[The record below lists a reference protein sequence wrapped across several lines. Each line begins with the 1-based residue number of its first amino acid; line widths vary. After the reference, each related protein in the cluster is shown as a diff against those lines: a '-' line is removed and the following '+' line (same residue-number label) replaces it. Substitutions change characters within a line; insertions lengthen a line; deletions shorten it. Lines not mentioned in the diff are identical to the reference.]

1 MRVLFH
7 FLSRWPLRLL
17 HGLGDLIGWI
27 LWLLPKGRRNVA
39 MRNIDLCLPDLPAAQ
54 RRRIA
59 RASVQHEVKTVLEMP
74 VIWLGDATRVLGLI
88 REWRNKHLLDEALA
102 HGKGMIL
109 LTLHQGN
116 WEAPA
121 IPFSKDYTATGLYK
135 PQPGAT
141 IDALSL
147 IGRCRF
153 GGKMLPAEG
162 GVGRKLIDILARNET
177 VYFMPDQDPPPG
189 RGVYAPFFG
198 VAAHTPTLVAKLVQ
212 QTGARVVFFYGERLP
227 RGAGFIAHFFAAPEA
242 IYSPDLETSVA
253 GMNAGLEQCARDC
266 LEQYWW
272 GYKRF
277 RRRPAGEP
285 RLYD

>member
-7 FLSRWPLRLL
+7 TLARLPLWLL
-17 HGLGDLIGWI
+17 HVIGDLIGWL
-27 LWLLPKGRRNVA
+27 LWWLPNGRRMVA
-39 MRNIDLCLPDLPAAQ
+39 MRNIDLCLPELPAAE
-54 RRRIA
+54 RRRLA
-59 RASVQHEVKTVLEMP
+59 RRSVQHEVKTILEMP
-74 VIWLGDATRVLGLI
+74 VVWLGNEQRVLSLV
-88 REWRNKHLLDEALA
+88 REWRNKQLLDEALS

-121 IPFSKDYTATGLYK
+121 IPFSRDYAATGLYK
-135 PQPGAT
+135 PQPGA
-141 IDALSL
+141 INDLSV
-147 IGRCRF
+147 IGRGRF
-153 GGKMLPAEG
+153 GGQLVPAEG
-162 GVGRKLIDILARNET
+162 GVGRKLVEILARNET
-177 VYFMPDQDPPPG
+177 VYFMPDQDPPEG

-198 VAAHTPTLVAKLVQ
+198 IQAHTPTLVAKLVR

-242 IYSPDLETSVA
+242 IYSDDVEASVA
-253 GMNAGLEQCARDC
+253 GMNAGLERCARDC

-277 RRRPAGEP
+277 RRRPHGEP
-285 RLYD
+285 RLYQ

>member
-7 FLSRWPLRLL
+7 TLARLPLWLL
-17 HGLGDLIGWI
+17 HVIGDLIGTL
-27 LWLLPKGRRNVA
+27 LWWLPNGRRMVA
-39 MRNIDLCLPDLPAAQ
+39 MRNIDLCLPELPAAE
-54 RRRIA
+54 RRRLA
-59 RASVQHEVKTVLEMP
+59 RRSVQHEVKTILEMP
-74 VIWLGDATRVLGLI
+74 VVWLGGERRVLSLV
-88 REWRNKHLLDEALA
+88 REWRNKHLLDEALS
-102 HGKGMIL
+102 HGKGLIL

-121 IPFSKDYTATGLYK
+121 IPFSRDYTATGLYK
-135 PQPGAT
+135 PQPGV
-141 IDALSL
+141 INDLSV
-147 IGRCRF
+147 IGRGRF
-153 GGKMLPAEG
+153 GGQLVPAEG
-162 GVGRKLIDILARNET
+162 GVGRKLVEILARNET
-177 VYFMPDQDPPPG
+177 VYFMPDQDPPEG

-198 VAAHTPTLVAKLVQ
+198 IQAHTPTLVAKLVR

-242 IYSPDLETSVA
+242 IYSDSIETSVA

-285 RLYD
+285 RLYQ

>member
-1 MRVLFH
+1 MRLLFRLLSHLPLRVLH
-7 FLSRWPLRLL
+7 T
-17 HGLGDLIGWI
+17 LGDLIGWL
-27 LWLLPKGRRNVA
+27 LWWLPNGRRDVA
-39 MRNIDLCLPDLPAAQ
+39 LRNIDLCLPDRPAAE
-54 RRRIA
+54 RRRLA
-59 RASVQHEVKTVLEMP
+59 RRSVQHEVKTILEMP
-74 VIWLGDATRVLGLI
+74 LVWLGDEARVLSLV
-88 REWRNKHLLDEALA
+88 REWRNKHLLDEALS

-135 PQPGAT
+135 PQPGAA
-141 IDALSL
+141 IDELSL
-147 IGRCRF
+147 IGRKRF

-162 GVGRKLIDILARNET
+162 GVGRKLVKILADNET

-189 RGVYAPFFG
+189 RGVFAPFFG
-198 VAAHTPTLVAKLVQ
+198 VPAHTPTLVAKLVQ

-227 RGAGFIAHFFAAPEA
+227 RGEGFIAHFFAAPEA
-242 IYSPDLETSVA
+242 IYSADVETSVA

-277 RRRPAGEP
+277 RRRPPGEA
-285 RLYD
+285 RLYC